1 MTTKA
6 VPSPTPTPSEQV
18 SYVPR
23 DRPTRFHTLVAG
35 LDSDTEQLVSRAL
48 VASGIE
54 VLISTNVFDA
64 LFDGDSDSGDEFGCL
79 VLGEDLEQVSYL
91 RSIGMQYPILTLLK
105 DPGARA
111 RVMALEVGSDDC
123 LGPRFAAAELVA
135 RVHSLSR
142 RRGSVSLSDAVTVGE
157 LSLSV
162 EAYTVTF
169 NGNTLILT
177 PTETEILQILME
189 SCGRIVS
196 SSQIGRAVWGESA
209 ESRPN
214 LVSVHLSNL
223 RRKLVTSLGTKNK
236 IVTLRSRGYMLTG

>member
-1 MTTKA
+1 
-6 VPSPTPTPSEQV
+6 
-18 SYVPR
+18 
-23 DRPTRFHTLVAG
+23 
-35 LDSDTEQLVSRAL
+35 
-48 VASGIE
+48 
-54 VLISTNVFDA
+54 
-64 LFDGDSDSGDEFGCL
+64 
-79 VLGEDLEQVSYL
+79 
-91 RSIGMQYPILTLLK
+91 MQYPILTLLT
-105 DPGARA
+105 DSGARA

-123 LGPRFAAAELVA
+123 LGPRFATAELVA

-142 RRGSVSLSDAVTVGE
+142 RRGSVSTSEDVTVGE

-162 EAYTVTF
+162 EAFTVTF

-196 SSQIGRAVWGESA
+196 SSQIGRAVWGESVGA
-209 ESRPN
+209 RPN

-223 RRKLVTSLGTKNK
+223 RRKLVANLGTKNK